1 MLDCDKGES
10 SRFPLNL
17 SFRVSKCRLKLYSTN
32 IAIDPGS
39 TEEGSAAD
47 SYDPILG
54 SDKIESTPIGE
65 DVGYSRLFS
74 GWEESRESITLERAD
89 RLIDGT
95 FLYCERLT
103 VTSSYWYRG
112 L

>member
-54 SDKIESTPIGE
+54 SDKIESTPIGKRMS
-65 DVGYSRLFS
+65 D
-74 GWEESRESITLERAD
+74 TANC
-89 RLIDGT
+89 
-95 FLYCERLT
+95 FLAGKN
-103 VTSSYWYRG
+103 RG
-112 L
+112 NLLLLNARIA